1 MASGII
7 NGTTSNNYV
16 ICKLEWT
23 SVKNEVGNYSDV
35 TATLKYSRTNSGYTT
50 SGKWSGSITINGVK
64 KEASTAN
71 EIYITQNSNTVVMSS
86 TVRVYHNSNGTKS
99 ITISATGEIPAA
111 NLNNT
116 KCSGTVYLD
125 EIDRSPLTISFDI
138 SNVTQNSAHI
148 DVTTSAIGDRW
159 YYSKDGGTTWTLG
172 SQYLANAWNFSID
185 GLSPNTTY
193 NIKIKVRKASNQI
206 ESVSETKTIKTL
218 PIYVTEII
226 TEDKLEID
234 VGSSIALNYSI
245 LPSNAS
251 IKKLDI
257 ISSDNNVVVVN
268 KNVLTALSKG
278 NANITL
284 TAQDGSGISKSVN
297 VSTIQRVEGIITNQ
311 TKIILSKTSSVE
323 LQYTV
328 LPQNADN
335 KNVII
340 TSSNESI
347 VMVEGNTIIGVENGN
362 AIITISTED
371 GNYQIQIAIS
381 VFGDYVWYNYS
392 QPIEILNATD
402 VQHIKSN
409 IITIRSMLL
418 LKGYNVEP
426 LYNIIADTN
435 TPLINIFDILQNIEY
450 NLDIISST
458 DVKSI
463 YYIEPKTIGEYA
475 PNKQDIW
482 RWIQV
487 LNEMYNILTGEFGKW
502 QILLCEDGYP
512 IINEKNILIR
522 GDKIG

>member
-1 MASGII
+1 MASGVIT
-7 NGTTSNNYV
+7 GTTSNKYV

-23 SVKNEVGNYSDV
+23 SIKNEVGNYSDV

-64 KEASTAN
+64 KEVSTAN
-71 EIYITQNSNTVVMSS
+71 EIYITQNSNTVAMSS

-99 ITISATGEIPAA
+99 ITISATGGIPAA
-111 NLNNT
+111 NLNT

-125 EIDRSPLTISFDI
+125 VIDRSPLTISFDI

-148 DVTTSAIGDRW
+148 DVATSAIGDRW

-172 SQYLANAWNFSID
+172 SQNSAYAWNFSID
-185 GLSPNTTY
+185 GFSPNTTY

-234 VGSSIALNYSI
+234 VGSSIALNYSV

-311 TKIILSKTSSVE
+311 TEIVLSKTSSVE

-340 TSSNESI
+340 TSSDESI

-362 AIITISTED
+362 AIITILTED
-371 GNYQIQIAIS
+371 GNYQVQIAIS

-418 LKGYNVEP
+418 LKGYNVES
-426 LYNIIADTN
+426 LYNIIADIN

-450 NLDIISST
+450 NLDAIS
-458 DVKSI
+458 DNDAKSI

-475 PNKQDIW
+475 SNKNDIW
-482 RWIQV
+482 RWISI
-487 LNEMYNILTGEFGKW
+487 LNEMYNILTGSFGKW
-502 QILLCEDGYP
+502 QYLLCLDGYP
-512 IINEKNILIR
+512 TIDENKILVRGEKV
-522 GDKIG
+522 G